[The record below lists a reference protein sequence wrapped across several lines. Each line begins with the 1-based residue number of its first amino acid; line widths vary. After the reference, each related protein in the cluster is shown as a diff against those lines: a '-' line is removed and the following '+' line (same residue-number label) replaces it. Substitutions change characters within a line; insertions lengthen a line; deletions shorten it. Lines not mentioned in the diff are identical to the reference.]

1 MPEPRFWIGV
11 TRKEHVDVGIE
22 GGFVMFAH
30 GKRSAVQKLSRGDYF
45 AYYAPMTIAGEPVR
59 AFTGIGVV
67 EAAEPQERVSDLG
80 SFWRRQARYFA
91 AQPADVYPLLEQFSF
106 IKDRSHWGMAF
117 HKSLFEVSRTDFT
130 VIADAM
136 GVALH

>member
-11 TRKEHVDVGIE
+11 TRKEHVDVAIQ

-30 GKRSAVQKLSRGDYF
+30 GKHSAVAKLSPGDYF
-45 AYYAPMTIAGEPVR
+45 TYYVPMTISGEAVR
-59 AFTGIGVV
+59 AFTAMGVV
-67 EAAEPQERVSDLG
+67 EPPEPEEAVSDRG
-80 SFWRRQARYFA
+80 SFWRRKARYFA
-91 AQPADVYPLLEQFSF
+91 APPADVYPLLERFSF
-106 IKDRSHWGMAF
+106 IRDRSHWGMAF

-130 VIADAM
+130 MIADAM